1 MHVCACVYPSACMCV
16 VYVPLYMHGCVCVWI
31 HVCLSLSLATFP
43 YTFTLTS
50 TSDRVHLYARAS
62 TCVAPSQSQ
71 YVSNTHSPGMCL
83 TRTVFLTH
91 YYSFLTHYYSF
102 LTHYY
107 SFLAQYYSF
116 KERPWPALILTSLD
130 PQPLSLDAIYPISKG
145 SDQFFLFG
153 VSF

>member
-1 MHVCACVYPSACMCV
+1 MPVPVSVSVFTLMHACVS

-71 YVSNTHSPGMCL
+71 YVSNTHSPCPTSSPINQKTIPASSPSKKGPP
-83 TRTVFLTH
+83 
-91 YYSFLTHYYSF
+91 
-102 LTHYY
+102 
-107 SFLAQYYSF
+107 LAKNMF
-116 KERPWPALILTSLD
+116 KFSQVRSLVMPCVQKKICSINIHILQIKKTC
-130 PQPLSLDAIYPISKG
+130 
-145 SDQFFLFG
+145 
-153 VSF
+153 